1 VIRTVDGNTLNK
13 QLRTATR
20 GGLPALV
27 LGYVLT
33 TPHQNVMCYKML
45 QRLRALTGHLGW
57 PKPGLG
63 NFNPQ

>member
-1 VIRTVDGNTLNK
+1 MIRTVDGNTLNK

-27 LGYVLT
+27 LDYVLT
-33 TPHQNVMCYKML
+33 TPHQNVNLL
-45 QRLRALTGHLGW
+45 QRLPALTGHLEW
-57 PKPGLG
+57 PKPGLA